1 MQYFGSANLEISAIL
16 GWLRCK
22 KPLNNTYLSNMT
34 ITNKATIIQWN
45 NEKGFGFATAN
56 GVKYFVHVS
65 ALGRPSR
72 SPRVGDTIV
81 VNTFGKGEKGP
92 RIESGLLDGVPTLEN
107 MPRQTHFARPRKQRP
122 VRNFMRVLCVVLAL
136 IAGTYT
142 LVGKLGSSSQQ
153 PQSTATQTN
162 VNASQYTS
170 KDEVARFICEN
181 GYLPPNY
188 VNKNEGIRM
197 YESKTGKRF
206 ERWNFNP
213 QRTLGV
219 MIGGDR
225 FSNRDGRLPQGDYR
239 EADVDY
245 FETNRG
251 PRRLVYASG
260 CNIYYTSD
268 HYESFVKLKF

>member
-1 MQYFGSANLEISAIL
+1 
-16 GWLRCK
+16 
-22 KPLNNTYLSNMT
+22 MT
-34 ITNKATIIQWN
+34 ITNKATIVQWIS
-45 NEKGFGFATAN
+45 EKGFGFATAN
-56 GVKYFVHVS
+56 GIKYFVHVK

-72 SPRVGDTIV
+72 SPRVGDTII
-81 VNTFGKGEKGP
+81 VNTFGNGEKGP
-92 RIESGLLDGVPTLEN
+92 RIESGLLDGVTSLEN
-107 MPRQTHFARPRKQRP
+107 TPRQPHFARPRKQRP
-122 VRNFMRVLCVVLAL
+122 VRDFMRALCIVLVL
-136 IAGTYT
+136 IAGAYT

-153 PQSTATQTN
+153 PRSPVTQTN

-170 KDEVARFICEN
+170 KDEVARYICEN

-219 MIGGDR
+219 MIGGDS
-225 FSNRDGRLPQGDYR
+225 FENREGRLPPEDYR

-245 FETNRG
+245 FGSNRG
-251 PRRLVYASG
+251 TKRLVYARG

-268 HYESFVKLKF
+268 HYESFVKIKF

>member
-1 MQYFGSANLEISAIL
+1 
-16 GWLRCK
+16 
-22 KPLNNTYLSNMT
+22 MT

-56 GVKYFVHVS
+56 GIKYFVHVS

-72 SPRVGDTIV
+72 APRVGDTIV
-81 VNTFGKGEKGP
+81 VSSFGKGEKGP
-92 RIESGLLDGVPTLEN
+92 RIEKGLIEGVSTLEN
-107 MPRQTHFARPRKQRP
+107 SHPRQSHFARSRKQRP
-122 VRNFMRVLCVVLAL
+122 VRNFMRALCDVLAL
-136 IAGTYT
+136 IAVAYT
-142 LVGKLGSSSQQ
+142 LIGKQGSSSPQ
-153 PQSTATQTN
+153 PSVVATRTS
-162 VNASQYTS
+162 VSDSKYTS
-170 KDEVARFICEN
+170 KDEVARFICDN
-181 GYLPPNY
+181 GYLPSNY
-188 VNKNEGIRM
+188 VSKSEGQRL

-213 QRTLGV
+213 LRTLGV

-225 FSNRDGRLPQGDYR
+225 FSNREGKLPSGDYR

-251 PRRLVYASG
+251 RKRLVYTSG

-268 HYESFVKLKF
+268 HYESFVKLNF

>member
-1 MQYFGSANLEISAIL
+1 
-16 GWLRCK
+16 
-22 KPLNNTYLSNMT
+22 MT

-81 VNTFGKGEKGP
+81 VNTFGNGEKGP
-92 RIESGLLDGVPTLEN
+92 RIESGSLDGVPTMQETR
-107 MPRQTHFARPRKQRP
+107 PRQMHVTRPRKQRP
-122 VRNFMRVLCVVLAL
+122 VRDFMRVLCVVLAL
-136 IAGTYT
+136 IAVTYT
-142 LVGKLGSSSQQ
+142 LVGKLGSSSR
-153 PQSTATQTN
+153 QSGATTQTSE
-162 VNASQYTS
+162 VAAQYTS
-170 KDEVARFICEN
+170 KDEVARYICEN

-197 YESKTGKRF
+197 YESKTGKHF

-213 QRTLGV
+213 LRTLGV
-219 MIGGDR
+219 MIGGDT
-225 FSNRDGRLPQGDYR
+225 FGNREGRLPSADYR

-251 PRRLVYASG
+251 TRRLIYTSG

-268 HYESFVKLKF
+268 HYKSFVKLKF

>member
-1 MQYFGSANLEISAIL
+1 
-16 GWLRCK
+16 
-22 KPLNNTYLSNMT
+22 MT
-34 ITNKATIIQWN
+34 ITNKATIVQWN
-45 NEKGFGFATAN
+45 DQKGFGFATAN

-72 SPRVGDTIV
+72 FPRVGDTIV

-92 RIESGLLDGVPTLEN
+92 RIEKGELEGVPSQEKSHIH
-107 MPRQTHFARPRKQRP
+107 QKYFERPRTNRP
-122 VRNFMRVLCVVLAL
+122 VRDFMRALCVVLAL
-136 IAGTYT
+136 IAGAYT
-142 LVGKLGSSSQQ
+142 LVDKLGPSSR
-153 PQSTATQTN
+153 QSGAVATQTN
-162 VNASQYTS
+162 EVAAQYTS
-170 KDEVARFICEN
+170 KDEVARFICDN
-181 GYLPPNY
+181 GYLPSNY

-219 MIGGDR
+219 MIGGDS
-225 FSNRDGRLPQGDYR
+225 FENREGRLPPEDYR

-245 FETNRG
+245 FGSNRG
-251 PRRLVYASG
+251 TKRLVYARG

-268 HYESFVKLKF
+268 HYESFVKIKF